1 MAMNKLFILCM
12 MGLLWGKIPEAQ
24 PHLLTIEGEPGKF
37 YLEHTVDVK
46 ENWYSVGRLY
56 NISPREI
63 APFNGSS
70 LSKSLEI
77 GEQLKIP
84 LTAENFSQNGGKS
97 SGETLV
103 PVYHTIQPKE
113 WMYHISSTYNKVP
126 IENLEKWNH
135 ITRDQ
140 AKAGMQ
146 LIVGYLKVKT
156 NQSALANPTSSA
168 GLNSVVQAPGKKE
181 EQKTQTA
188 AAIPTPPAKD
198 EKKTDAVTALKTPPL
213 TTSDTKTV
221 ANTVS
226 RNVPDN
232 SMAINTSNTSS
243 VASGFFAN
251 EYSSSNKTVSGQAGT
266 FKSSS
271 GWQDGKYY
279 ALMNNVPVGNI
290 VKIINPVTNKSVYA
304 KVLGQLPDMKE
315 SAGLTIRLSNAASSV
330 IGAGEGKFNVEV
342 RY

>member
-1 MAMNKLFILCM
+1 M
-12 MGLLWGKIPEAQ
+12 MGLLWGKIPLAQ

-37 YLEHTVDVK
+37 YLEHIVDVK

-56 NISPREI
+56 NISPKEI

-70 LSKSLEI
+70 LSKPLEI

-84 LTAENFSQNGGKS
+84 LTKVNFSQNGGKS
-97 SGETLV
+97 TGETLV

-126 IENLEKWNH
+126 IESLEKWNH
-135 ITRDQ
+135 ITSDQ

-156 NQSALANPTSSA
+156 SQSALANPTNNPNS
-168 GLNSVVQAPGKKE
+168 NSVAQTTIKKE
-181 EQKTQTA
+181 EPKIQSST
-188 AAIPTPPAKD
+188 AIPPPIVK
-198 EKKTDAVTALKTPPL
+198 ENKKTDAVAVIKSPLPSTPEPQTATDAASRS
-213 TTSDTKTV
+213 TID
-221 ANTVS
+221 NTL
-226 RNVPDN
+226 
-232 SMAINTSNTSS
+232 AIHISNNSS
-243 VASGFFAN
+243 VATGFFSG
-251 EYSSSNKTVSGQAGT
+251 EFSSTNKAISGQAGT
-266 FKSSS
+266 FKSTS

-279 ALMNNVPVGNI
+279 ALMNNVPVGTI
-290 VKIINPVTNKSVYA
+290 VKVINPVTNKSVYA

-315 SAGLTIRLSNAASSV
+315 SAGLTVRLSNAASSE
-330 IGAGEGKFNVEV
+330 IGAGDGKFAVEV